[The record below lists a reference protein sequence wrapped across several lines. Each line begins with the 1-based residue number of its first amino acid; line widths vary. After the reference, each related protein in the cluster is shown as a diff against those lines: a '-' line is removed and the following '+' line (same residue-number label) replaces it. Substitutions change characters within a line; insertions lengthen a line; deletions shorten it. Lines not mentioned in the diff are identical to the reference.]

1 MYIVQTRIL
10 IRINCDRTG
19 SVSDAYFPLRA
30 EVNGCV
36 FQISIPSHSRKIIQK
51 NSFLFCFVTIYS
63 ITFSQYLKSVNLENI
78 MIILLIQ
85 GIKVTVSV

>member
-51 NSFLFCFVTIYS
+51 TVFYSVSLPFIPLHFLS
-63 ITFSQYLKSVNLENI
+63 ILSL
-78 MIILLIQ
+78 
-85 GIKVTVSV
+85 